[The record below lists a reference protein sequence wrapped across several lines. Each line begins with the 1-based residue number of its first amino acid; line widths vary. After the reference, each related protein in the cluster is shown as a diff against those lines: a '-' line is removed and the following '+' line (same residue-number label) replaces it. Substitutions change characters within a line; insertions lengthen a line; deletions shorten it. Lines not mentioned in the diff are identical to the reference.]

1 MVVGRDLSKQEYW
14 LDVIQRWQESGLG
27 QAEFCRNESICS
39 KKLYAWR
46 RSLTKRRLIKSTAAS
61 RVVKKSSEVTKTQ
74 AYFAPVEIKPKVD
87 VKGVSLERLEIVT
100 PGGYVVRIS

>member
-1 MVVGRDLSKQEYW
+1 MVAGRDLSKQEYW
-14 LDVIQRWQESGLG
+14 LSVIQRWQESGLG

-46 RSLTKRRLIKSTAAS
+46 RSLTKRRLIKSAAAS
-61 RVVKKSSEVTKTQ
+61 RVVKKTSEVAQ
-74 AYFAPVEIKPKVD
+74 AYFAPVEIKPMVD

-100 PGGYVVRIS
+100 PGGYVVRIP